1 MLNTIR
7 NIGNMY
13 IYGIPFT
20 LFIALYV
27 ICVTITIYV
36 IHKIGTKVKAA
47 LVSSLSSLIS
57 ASIAPSS
64 PPNLPNPP
72 IPASELKIPTH
83 AAIIMDGNGRWAT
96 TKSLQ
101 RIDGHKEGLK
111 RLEELA
117 YTANKLDIKYLTVYA
132 FSTQNWGRPQEE
144 LKGLNELLHT
154 FIKTGAQQII
164 ANNIRIKFIG
174 FLDIYSD
181 EVQKNLSEIENLSE
195 KNTGTLLTIC
205 ASYGSREEICQA
217 VRNIV
222 SSECSVEQ
230 IDENLLSRY
239 MKIAPPI
246 PEPDILIR
254 TGGEYRIS
262 NFMLWQ
268 IAYSELYFTDVYF
281 PDFNEYEF
289 HKAIAEY
296 SRRKRRFGKIDTTT
310 AATPTNTPQYTQ
322 EEIHTSITEYCTN
335 ISSSPVHLQLSS
347 ELETILKTT
356 HNPVTTSPL
365 QPSTTYK
372 SYINEY
378 STKILSKIN
387 KTSSK
392 IKDYIRQKH
401 GWIQSILSVY
411 DILSTSCTTNIRK
424 KIYENIITKNTDIY
438 VIYTEL
444 KKYCKNS
451 STLSSIKNKIH
462 TFSNMHI
469 KIMNILVQ
477 LLNEYEENRHTLTI
491 HQNIQKLT
499 EIIFW
504 IMYPISTLDDK
515 RAVTKMEL
523 IELANI
529 CAIYT
534 FLQTNEVIKNDE
546 SNDIIQY
553 ISFHHSR
560 STLPSLSS
568 YSYINKIHKIALE
581 ETIQLYKTN
590 KLENTDSIIIE
601 IKNILEK
608 AESVL

>member
-27 ICVTITIYV
+27 VCVTITIYV
-36 IHKIGTKVKAA
+36 IHKITTKVKAA
-47 LVSSLSSLIS
+47 LCSSLSSLIS
-57 ASIAPSS
+57 ASTSTPS
-64 PPNLPNPP
+64 PPMPT
-72 IPASELKIPTH
+72 SELKIPSH
-83 AAIIMDGNGRWAT
+83 VAIIMDGNGRWAT
-96 TKSLQ
+96 SKSLQ
-101 RIDGHKEGLK
+101 RLDGHKEGLK

-117 YTANKLDIKYLTVYA
+117 NTATKIGIPYLTVYA

-144 LKGLNELLHT
+144 LKGLNELLKE
-154 FIKTGAQQII
+154 FISNRSQHLI

-222 SSECSVEQ
+222 SAECSVEQ

-289 HKAIAEY
+289 QKAIAEY
-296 SRRKRRFGKIDTTT
+296 SRRKRRFGKIDDISQQK
-310 AATPTNTPQYTQ
+310 NTVIYTQ
-322 EEIHTSITEYCTN
+322 DEIQQNIAEYCTK
-335 ISSSPVHLQLSS
+335 ISSNSTQPISNELQ
-347 ELETILKTT
+347 TILNNTE
-356 HNPVTTSPL
+356 H
-365 QPSTTYK
+365 QPTYK
-372 SYINEY
+372 PDINEY
-378 STKILSKIN
+378 STKLLSKIN
-387 KTSSK
+387 KVSSK
-392 IKDYIRQKH
+392 IKDYISQKH
-401 GWIQSILSVY
+401 GWAQSILTVY

-424 KIYENIITKNTDIY
+424 TIYENIISKNADIY

-444 KKYCKNS
+444 KKYCKNN
-451 STLSSIKNKIH
+451 STLSAIKNKIH
-462 TFSNMHI
+462 IFSNMHM

-477 LLNEYEENRHTLTI
+477 LLNEYEENRHTISI
-491 HQNIQKLT
+491 HENIQKLT

-504 IMYPISTLDDK
+504 IMYPISILDDK
-515 RAVTKMEL
+515 HIVTKMEL

-529 CAIYT
+529 CAVYA
-534 FLQTNEVIKNDE
+534 FLQTNEVIKTDE

-553 ISFHHSR
+553 ISFHHSHH
-560 STLPSLSS
+560 LLSS
-568 YSYINKIHKIALE
+568 SPSSTSYINKIHKIALD
-581 ETIQLYKTN
+581 ETIKLYKINHKTN
-590 KLENTDSIIIE
+590 TLENTDSIIID

>member
-1 MLNTIR
+1 
-7 NIGNMY
+7 MY
-13 IYGIPFT
+13 IYGIPLT
-20 LFIALYV
+20 IFIALYV
-27 ICVTITIYV
+27 VCVTITIYV
-36 IHKIGTKVKAA
+36 VHKITTKVKAT
-47 LVSSLSSLIS
+47 LISSLSSLIM
-57 ASIAPSS
+57 AHQL
-64 PPNLPNPP
+64 PPNSTTNPNPTT
-72 IPASELKIPTH
+72 ELKIPTH
-83 AAIIMDGNGRWAT
+83 VAVIMDGNGRWAT

-117 YTANKLDIKYLTVYA
+117 NTSNKIGIPYLTMYA

-144 LKGLNELLHT
+144 LKGLNELLKE
-154 FIKTGAQQII
+154 FISTRSQHLI

-181 EVQKNLSEIENLSE
+181 DVQKNLSEIENLSE

-222 SSECSVEQ
+222 SAECSVEQ

-289 HKAIAEY
+289 QKAIEEY
-296 SRRKRRFGKIDTTT
+296 SKRKRRFGKIEDISQQQ
-310 AATPTNTPQYTQ
+310 NIVIYTQ
-322 EEIHTSITEYCTN
+322 DEIKQNIAEYCKT
-335 ISSSPVHLQLSS
+335 ISSNSTQPISNELQ
-347 ELETILKTT
+347 TILNNTQHHPSIPNT
-356 HNPVTTSPL
+356 
-365 QPSTTYK
+365 QPQPHPQSIYK

-378 STKILSKIN
+378 STKLLSKIN
-387 KTSSK
+387 KVSSK
-392 IKDYIRQKH
+392 IKDYISQKH
-401 GWIQSILSVY
+401 GWAHSILTIY
-411 DILSTSCTTNIRK
+411 DILSDSCTTTDIRK
-424 KIYENIITKNTDIY
+424 NIYENIISKNTDIY

-444 KKYCKNS
+444 KKYCKNIS
-451 STLSSIKNKIH
+451 KLSIIKNKIH
-462 TFSNMHI
+462 TFSNMHM

-477 LLNEYEENRHTLTI
+477 LLNEYEKNKQHDTM
-491 HQNIQKLT
+491 HSHIQKLT

-504 IMYPISTLDDK
+504 IIYPISILDDK
-515 RAVTKMEL
+515 QTVSKMEL
-523 IELANI
+523 IELANMG
-529 CAIYT
+529 AMYA
-534 FLQTNEVIKNDE
+534 FLQINNIAMTDE

-553 ISFHHSR
+553 ISFHHSQNQH
-560 STLPSLSS
+560 TTPSSS
-568 YSYINKIHKIALE
+568 SYINKIRKIVLD

-590 KLENTDSIIIE
+590 KLENTDSIVIE

-608 AESVL
+608 VDSVL

>member
-13 IYGIPFT
+13 IYGIPLT
-20 LFIALYV
+20 IFIALYV
-27 ICVTITIYV
+27 VCVTITIYV
-36 IHKIGTKVKAA
+36 VHKITTKVKAT
-47 LVSSLSSLIS
+47 LISSLSSLIS
-57 ASIAPSS
+57 AST
-64 PPNLPNPP
+64 PNSITNPNPTT
-72 IPASELKIPTH
+72 ELKIPTH
-83 AAIIMDGNGRWAT
+83 VAIIMDGNGRWAT
-96 TKSLQ
+96 SKSLQ

-117 YTANKLDIKYLTVYA
+117 NTSNKIGIPYLTMYA

-144 LKGLNELLHT
+144 LKGLNELLHK
-154 FIKTGAQQII
+154 FITIRAQHLI

-222 SSECSVEQ
+222 SAECSVEQ

-268 IAYSELYFTDVYF
+268 IAYSELYFTDTYF
-281 PDFNEYEF
+281 PDFNESEF
-289 HKAIAEY
+289 QKAISEY
-296 SRRKRRFGKIDTTT
+296 SKRKRRFGKIDDI
-310 AATPTNTPQYTQ
+310 PQQKNTVIYTQ
-322 EEIHTSITEYCTN
+322 DEIQQNIAEYCTK
-335 ISSSPVHLQLSS
+335 ISSNSTQPISNELQ
-347 ELETILKTT
+347 TILNHTQ
-356 HNPVTTSPL
+356 H
-365 QPSTTYK
+365 QPTYK
-372 SYINEY
+372 PYINEY
-378 STKILSKIN
+378 STKLLSKIN
-387 KTSSK
+387 KVSSK
-392 IKDYIRQKH
+392 IKDYISQKH
-401 GWIQSILSVY
+401 GWAQSILTVY

-424 KIYENIITKNTDIY
+424 TIYENIISKNADIY

-451 STLSSIKNKIH
+451 STLSAIKNKIH
-462 TFSNMHI
+462 TFSNMHM

-477 LLNEYEENRHTLTI
+477 LLNKYEENRHTISI

-504 IMYPISTLDDK
+504 IIYPISILDDK
-515 RAVTKMEL
+515 QTMSKMEL

-529 CAIYT
+529 CAVYA
-534 FLQTNEVIKNDE
+534 FLQTNEVIKTNE

-553 ISFHHSR
+553 ISFHHMQYIQKTQ
-560 STLPSLSS
+560 STNKYS
-568 YSYINKIHKIALE
+568 SYINKIHKIALDK
-581 ETIQLYKTN
+581 TIQLYKPN
-590 KLENTDSIIIE
+590 KLENTDSIIIDV
-601 IKNILEK
+601 KNILEK
-608 AESVL
+608 AESAL

>member
-13 IYGIPFT
+13 IYGIPLT
-20 LFIALYV
+20 IFIALYV
-27 ICVTITIYV
+27 VCVTITIYV
-36 IHKIGTKVKAA
+36 VHKITTKVKAT
-47 LVSSLSSLIS
+47 LISSLSSLIM
-57 ASIAPSS
+57 AHQL
-64 PPNLPNPP
+64 PPNSTTNPNPTT
-72 IPASELKIPTH
+72 ELKIPTH
-83 AAIIMDGNGRWAT
+83 VAIIMDGNGRWAT

-117 YTANKLDIKYLTVYA
+117 NTSNKIGIPYLTMYA

-144 LKGLNELLHT
+144 LKGLNELLKE
-154 FIKTGAQQII
+154 FISNRSQHLI

-222 SSECSVEQ
+222 SAECSVEQ

-281 PDFNEYEF
+281 PDFNESEF
-289 HKAIAEY
+289 QKAISEY
-296 SRRKRRFGKIDTTT
+296 SKRKRRFGKIDDISQQK
-310 AATPTNTPQYTQ
+310 NTVIYTQ
-322 EEIHTSITEYCTN
+322 DEIQQNIAEYCTK
-335 ISSSPVHLQLSS
+335 ISSNSTQPISNELQ
-347 ELETILKTT
+347 TILNNTE
-356 HNPVTTSPL
+356 H
-365 QPSTTYK
+365 QPTYK
-372 SYINEY
+372 PDINEY
-378 STKILSKIN
+378 STKLLSKIN
-387 KTSSK
+387 KVSSK
-392 IKDYIRQKH
+392 IKDYISQKH
-401 GWIQSILSVY
+401 GWAQSILTVY

-424 KIYENIITKNTDIY
+424 TIYENIISKNADIY

-444 KKYCKNS
+444 KKYCKNN
-451 STLSSIKNKIH
+451 STLSAIKNKIH
-462 TFSNMHI
+462 IFSNMHM

-477 LLNEYEENRHTLTI
+477 LLNEYEENRHTISI
-491 HQNIQKLT
+491 HENIQKLT

-504 IMYPISTLDDK
+504 IIYPISILDDK
-515 RAVTKMEL
+515 QSMSKMEL
-523 IELANI
+523 IELANMG
-529 CAIYT
+529 AMYA
-534 FLQTNEVIKNDE
+534 FLQTNEVINTDE

-553 ISFHHSR
+553 ISFHHSL
-560 STLPSLSS
+560 STSPLSS
-568 YSYINKIHKIALE
+568 STSYINKIHKIALD
-581 ETIQLYKTN
+581 ETIKLYKTN
-590 KLENTDSIIIE
+590 KLGNTDSIVIE